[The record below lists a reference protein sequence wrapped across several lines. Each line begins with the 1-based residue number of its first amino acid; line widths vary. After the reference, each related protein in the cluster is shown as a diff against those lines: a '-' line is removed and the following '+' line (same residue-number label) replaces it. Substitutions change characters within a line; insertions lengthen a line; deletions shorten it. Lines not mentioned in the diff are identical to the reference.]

1 MKLLK
6 NALNGKVFKNIIQSK
21 VLLYFLCIVSLVNV
35 LFFGYIKD
43 FQSVFTFLIVGLL
56 MSFFSNNMI
65 VILLAAIVL
74 TNVIKFSLK
83 IQPNN
88 EGMDNMKKKKKVKEN
103 METEEEE
110 EEDSVVVS
118 GDDKKQL
125 DKFLEDAENL
135 EKEVEESSDDLDQQ
149 QKMEMYK
156 ELKKDMIEFE
166 GLQKSIMN
174 NMKEIDP
181 LLTRAE
187 NFVEK
192 FEGYKAKLN

>member
-1 MKLLK
+1 MKLFK
-6 NALNGKVFKNIIQSK
+6 NLANGKVFKNIIQSK
-21 VLLYFLCIVSLVNV
+21 VLLYFLSLVSILNV
-35 LFFGYIKD
+35 LFLGYIKD

-65 VILLAAIVL
+65 VILLTAIVF
-74 TNVIKFSLK
+74 TNLIKITLK
-83 IQPNN
+83 IQP
-88 EGMDNMKKKKKVKEN
+88 EGMDNMKKKKKKVKEN
-103 METEEEE
+103 METEEED
-110 EEDSVVVS
+110 DSVVVS
-118 GDDKKQL
+118 GEDKKKL
-125 DKFLEDAENL
+125 DKMFDDADELEEEIEEN
-135 EKEVEESSDDLDQQ
+135 KDDLDQQ
-149 QKMEMYK
+149 EKIEMYK

-192 FEGYKAKLN
+192 FEGYKAKLD

>member
-1 MKLLK
+1 MKLFK
-6 NALNGKVFKNIIQSK
+6 NLASGKVFKNIIQSK
-21 VLLYFLCIVSLVNV
+21 VLLYFLSLVSILNV

-65 VILLAAIVL
+65 VILLTAIVF
-74 TNVIKFSLK
+74 TNLIKFTLK
-83 IQPNN
+83 IQPSN

-103 METEEEE
+103 METEEED
-110 EEDSVVVS
+110 DSVVVS
-118 GDDKKQL
+118 AEDKKKL
-125 DKFLEDAENL
+125 DKMFDDADELEE
-135 EKEVEESSDDLDQQ
+135 EVEENKDDLDQQ
-149 QKMEMYK
+149 QKIEMYK

-192 FEGYKAKLN
+192 FEGYKAKLD

>member
-1 MKLLK
+1 MKLFK
-6 NALNGKVFKNIIQSK
+6 NLASGKVFKNIIQSK
-21 VLLYFLCIVSLVNV
+21 VLLYFLSLVSILNV

-65 VILLAAIVL
+65 VILLTAIVF
-74 TNVIKFSLK
+74 TNLIKFTLK
-83 IQPNN
+83 IQPLN

-103 METEEEE
+103 METEEED
-110 EEDSVVVS
+110 DSVVVS
-118 GDDKKQL
+118 AEDKKKL
-125 DKFLEDAENL
+125 DKMFDDADELEE
-135 EKEVEESSDDLDQQ
+135 EVEENKDDLDQQ
-149 QKMEMYK
+149 QKIEMYK

-192 FEGYKAKLN
+192 FEGYKAKLD

>member
-1 MKLLK
+1 MKLFK
-6 NALNGKVFKNIIQSK
+6 NLASGKVFKNIIQSK
-21 VLLYFLCIVSLVNV
+21 VLLYFLSLVSILNV

-65 VILLAAIVL
+65 VILLTAIVF
-74 TNVIKFSLK
+74 TNLIKFTLK
-83 IQPNN
+83 IQPSN
-88 EGMDNMKKKKKVKEN
+88 EGMDNMKKKKKKVKEN
-103 METEEEE
+103 METEEED
-110 EEDSVVVS
+110 DSVVVS
-118 GDDKKQL
+118 GEDKKKL
-125 DKFLEDAENL
+125 DKMFDDADELEEEIEEN
-135 EKEVEESSDDLDQQ
+135 KDDLDQQ
-149 QKMEMYK
+149 EKIEMYK

-192 FEGYKAKLN
+192 FEGYKAKLD

>member
-1 MKLLK
+1 MKLFK
-6 NALNGKVFKNIIQSK
+6 NLASGKVFKNIIQSK
-21 VLLYFLCIVSLVNV
+21 VLLYFLSLVSILNV

-65 VILLAAIVL
+65 VILLTAIVF
-74 TNVIKFSLK
+74 TNLIKFTLK
-83 IQPNN
+83 IQPSN
-88 EGMDNMKKKKKVKEN
+88 EGMDNMKKKKKKVKEN
-103 METEEEE
+103 METEEED
-110 EEDSVVVS
+110 DSVVVS
-118 GDDKKQL
+118 AEDKKKL
-125 DKFLEDAENL
+125 DKMFDDADELEE
-135 EKEVEESSDDLDQQ
+135 EVEENKDDLDQQ
-149 QKMEMYK
+149 QKIEMYK

-192 FEGYKAKLN
+192 FEGYKAKLD

>member
-1 MKLLK
+1 MKLFK
-6 NALNGKVFKNIIQSK
+6 NLANGKVFKNIIQSK
-21 VLLYFLCIVSLVNV
+21 VLLYFLSLVSILNV

-65 VILLAAIVL
+65 VILLTAIVF
-74 TNVIKFSLK
+74 TNLIKFTLK
-83 IQPNN
+83 IQPSN
-88 EGMDNMKKKKKVKEN
+88 EGMDNMKKKKKKVKEN
-103 METEEEE
+103 METEEED
-110 EEDSVVVS
+110 DSVVVS
-118 GDDKKQL
+118 GEDKKKL
-125 DKFLEDAENL
+125 DKMFDDADDLEEEIEEN
-135 EKEVEESSDDLDQQ
+135 KEDLDQQ

-192 FEGYKAKLN
+192 FEGYKAKLD

>member
-110 EEDSVVVS
+110 EDSVVVS

>member
-110 EEDSVVVS
+110 DSVVVS

>member
-103 METEEEE
+103 METEEE
-110 EEDSVVVS
+110 DSVVVS

-192 FEGYKAKLN
+192 FEGYKAKLD

>member
-1 MKLLK
+1 MKLFK
-6 NALNGKVFKNIIQSK
+6 NLASGKVFKNIIQSK
-21 VLLYFLCIVSLVNV
+21 VLLYFLSLVSILNV

-65 VILLAAIVL
+65 VILLTAIVF
-74 TNVIKFSLK
+74 TNLIKFTLK
-83 IQPNN
+83 IQPSN
-88 EGMDNMKKKKKVKEN
+88 EGMDNMKKKKKKVKEN
-103 METEEEE
+103 METEEED
-110 EEDSVVVS
+110 DSVVVS
-118 GDDKKQL
+118 GEDKKQL
-125 DKFLEDAENL
+125 DKMFDDADDLEE
-135 EKEVEESSDDLDQQ
+135 EVEENKDDLDQQ

-187 NFVEK
+187 TFVEK
-192 FEGYKAKLN
+192 FEGYKAKLD

>member
-1 MKLLK
+1 MKLFK
-6 NALNGKVFKNIIQSK
+6 NLASGKVFKNIIQSK
-21 VLLYFLCIVSLVNV
+21 VLLYFLSLVSILNV

-65 VILLAAIVL
+65 VILLTAIVF
-74 TNVIKFSLK
+74 TNLIKFTLK
-83 IQPNN
+83 IQPSN

-103 METEEEE
+103 METEEED
-110 EEDSVVVS
+110 DSVVVS
-118 GDDKKQL
+118 GDDKKEL
-125 DKFLEDAENL
+125 EKLLEDSTNL
-135 EKEVEESSDDLDQQ
+135 EEEVEENKDDLDQQ

-187 NFVEK
+187 TFVEK
-192 FEGYKAKLN
+192 FEGYKAKLD

>member
-1 MKLLK
+1 MKLFK
-6 NALNGKVFKNIIQSK
+6 NLASGKVFKNIIQSK
-21 VLLYFLCIVSLVNV
+21 VLLYFLSLVSILNV

-65 VILLAAIVL
+65 VILLTAIVF
-74 TNVIKFSLK
+74 TNLIKFTLK
-83 IQPNN
+83 IQPSN
-88 EGMDNMKKKKKVKEN
+88 EGMDNMKKKKKKVKEN
-103 METEEEE
+103 METEEED
-110 EEDSVVVS
+110 DSVVVS
-118 GDDKKQL
+118 GEDKKKL
-125 DKFLEDAENL
+125 DKMFDDADDLEEEIEEN
-135 EKEVEESSDDLDQQ
+135 KEDLDQQ

-192 FEGYKAKLN
+192 FEGYKAKLD

>member
-1 MKLLK
+1 MKLFK
-6 NALNGKVFKNIIQSK
+6 NLASGKVFKNIIQSK
-21 VLLYFLCIVSLVNV
+21 VLLYFLSLVSILNV

-65 VILLAAIVL
+65 VILLTAIVF
-74 TNVIKFSLK
+74 TNLIKFTLK
-83 IQPNN
+83 IQPSN

-110 EEDSVVVS
+110 DDSVVVS
-118 GDDKKQL
+118 GDDKKEL
-125 DKFLEDAENL
+125 EKLLEDSTNL
-135 EKEVEESSDDLDQQ
+135 EEEVEENKDDLDQQ

-187 NFVEK
+187 TFVEK
-192 FEGYKAKLN
+192 FEGYKAKLD

>member
-1 MKLLK
+1 MKLFK
-6 NALNGKVFKNIIQSK
+6 NLASGKVFKNIIQSK
-21 VLLYFLCIVSLVNV
+21 VLLYFLSLVSILNV

-65 VILLAAIVL
+65 VILLTAIVF
-74 TNVIKFSLK
+74 TNLIKFTLK
-83 IQPNN
+83 IQPSN

-103 METEEEE
+103 METEEED
-110 EEDSVVVS
+110 DSVVVS
-118 GDDKKQL
+118 AEDKKKL
-125 DKFLEDAENL
+125 DKMFDDADELEE
-135 EKEVEESSDDLDQQ
+135 EVEENKDDLDQQ

-192 FEGYKAKLN
+192 FEGYKAKLD